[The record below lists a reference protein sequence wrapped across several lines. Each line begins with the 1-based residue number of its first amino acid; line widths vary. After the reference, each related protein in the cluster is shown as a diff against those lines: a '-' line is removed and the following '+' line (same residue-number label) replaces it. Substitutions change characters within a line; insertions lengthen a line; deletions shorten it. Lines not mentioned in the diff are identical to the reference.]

1 MADDLKSTIEKIIK
15 SSKNA
20 EDATQKVILQKKAYN
35 AANPNNTVKTELTYE
50 ENQLIAEKHL
60 KTNGNVQKSLT
71 DSISSAFIDTKSNE
85 SGRVK
90 FSDFTKG
97 ISDISSVFKNAQGI
111 TGLITGLVTT
121 IASKGGSLLIDL
133 ARNQTDLIGQIKGS
147 TGYIGEFGDDMVEM
161 VSSTLAASQAIG
173 VSSREVING
182 FGKMVENS
190 GKVTLYSKQT
200 IEEGVKASAAFMR
213 SNTDLLE
220 NAEKYRDVG
229 ISLYDASKSITDI
242 GMKSVNLGLNAKKV
256 TQTITEN
263 VTLLNAVGFKNGI
276 EGLSKMVQQAQAL
289 NFDFNKTIDLADKLF
304 DPSAAIDMTA
314 RLQAIGGA
322 MGNLND
328 PLRMMYDATNNVEDL
343 QTSILGA
350 AKSLATYNTEQGRF
364 EVTGIN
370 LRRAKEMS
378 QALGISMNDLTS
390 AAIKGSVRMEA
401 MSKINMFPNLK
412 EDQKEF
418 VANLSTMKDG
428 KVGFDIP
435 EGIAKRIFGDN
446 AEGGFRSMEEMGG
459 NMDKF
464 IDIQQKIAKEKPE
477 DIARD
482 QYNETTKTNN
492 ILTAIWLEG
501 QNRARYS
508 EIGRGGVKLQRT
520 GTQFITKI
528 ADKDKYK
535 AEDVGKDVV
544 VEGAKGL
551 YHKILETI
559 GIENNNTTIQKQTA
573 GKITSG
579 IENNNTTI
587 QKQTAGK
594 ITSMENLGK
603 EQTNTNNNKNTNNT
617 TPQNEQTKV
626 HIEIRNLDPNTK
638 LTERNSAR
646 SYTNQPVTIVGA
658 K

>member
-1 MADDLKSTIEKIIK
+1 MTLSELKATIEKIIK
-15 SSKNA
+15 SSKNMD
-20 EDATQKVILQKKAYN
+20 DASSKVLLQKKAYN
-35 AANPNNTVKTELTYE
+35 AANPGNPVDLGLTFE

-97 ISDISSVFKNAQGI
+97 ISDIASVFKNAQGI

-121 IASKGGSLLIDL
+121 IASKGGSLLTDL
-133 ARNQTDLIGQIKGS
+133 AKNQTDLIGQIKGS

-173 VSSREVING
+173 VSSKEVIDG

-263 VTLLNAVGFKNGI
+263 VTVLNAVGFKNGI

-289 NFDFNKTIDLADKLF
+289 NFDFKKTIDLADKLF

-520 GTQFITKI
+520 GTQLITKI

-535 AEDVGKDVV
+535 AEDVAKDVV

-573 GKITSG
+573 GKITS
-579 IENNNTTI
+579 
-587 QKQTAGK
+587 
-594 ITSMENLGK
+594 MENLGK
-603 EQTNTNNNKNTNNT
+603 EPMSTKNNNTNNT

-626 HIEIRNLDPNTK
+626 IIEVRNLDPNTK
-638 LTERNSAR
+638 LTERNSGR
-646 SYTNQPVTIVGA
+646 SYTNQPITVVGA